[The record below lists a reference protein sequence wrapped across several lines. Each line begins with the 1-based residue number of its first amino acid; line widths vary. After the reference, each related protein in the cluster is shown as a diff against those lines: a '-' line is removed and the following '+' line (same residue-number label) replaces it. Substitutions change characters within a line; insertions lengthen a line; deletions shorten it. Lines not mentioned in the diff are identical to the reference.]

1 MTDSLTYW
9 LNNAGRKQLSKEA
22 THELL
27 TKLSRLEK
35 DSKEYRKTFNRIVE
49 GNLLLVAKTVETLC
63 RQRSSLHWGGEVSL
77 DLLQAGYFGLTT
89 AVERFDITRKCRLS
103 TVAVPWIRQRC
114 CRWLNNFGNAVYVP
128 ESTLRAAYHLKQHGV
143 LADRPN
149 HPKDKT
155 RIAQALASINATSL
169 DKRTRDDEDTTIG
182 DLLPA
187 PEANDDQISSFERR
201 ILELKDIMAKAGV
214 EPKVQDLMV
223 AYADTGRVQTA
234 AGRLNMPPAR
244 AGIKIKAAIAQC
256 QAVV

>member
-9 LNNAGRKQLSKEA
+9 LNNAGRKQLTKEA

-27 TKLSRLEK
+27 TKLSQLEK
-35 DSKEYRKTFNRIVE
+35 GSKEYRKTFNRIVE

-89 AVERFDITRKCRLS
+89 AVERFDVTRKCRLS

-128 ESTLRAAYHLKQHGV
+128 ESTLRAAYHLKQYGV
-143 LADRPN
+143 LADKPN

-169 DKRTRDDEDTTIG
+169 DKKAGEDEDTTLG

-187 PEANDDQISSFERR
+187 PEAKDDQISTFERR

-234 AGRLNMPPAR
+234 AGRLGMAPAR

-256 QAVV
+256 QAVA